1 MKCSLRLAEPQ
12 PFELR
17 RIFRTRSSSMSDG
30 FEPDE
35 PSAPSTAP
43 IASHVLSDTSSV
55 IGGELAVGGVAVRDL
70 AEEFGTPLF
79 IYDEVHLRSRAREA
93 VAAFGGG
100 AAYATKAFLCKAMAE
115 LVASEG
121 MQVDV
126 STGGELDVVLAA
138 GVDPAQVVFHG
149 NNKSDA
155 ELASVLENGVGRIV
169 VDSFDEIDRL
179 AAVRPGSD
187 IALHASLR
195 VTPGVNA
202 HTHEFVMTGQEDSKF
217 GFSVASGAA
226 AAALRALRQ
235 VPWLSVDG
243 VHAHIGSQIFLLE
256 AFEEE
261 VSILGPFLRD
271 NGLTELSV
279 GGGLGVAYLN
289 DEHAPSIT
297 AWAATIEKACRQA
310 GIPESI
316 EVGAE
321 PGRAIAASAA
331 MTCYRVGTMKSLPGI
346 RTYVAVDGGM
356 SDNPRPVLYGS
367 GYEAFMP
374 TRPEAE
380 RPFAVRIVG
389 KHCESGDVLVSDAR
403 VPADIAIGDLL
414 ATPVTG
420 AYGYSMASNYN
431 RLPRPAVVFVANGD
445 ARIAIRRERSDDMLR
460 LEP

>member
-1 MKCSLRLAEPQ
+1 MSEGS
-12 PFELR
+12 
-17 RIFRTRSSSMSDG
+17 RS
-30 FEPDE
+30 EAP
-35 PSAPSTAP
+35 PPSTTP
-43 IASHVLSDTSSV
+43 IGAHLLPDTSS
-55 IGGELAVGGVAVRDL
+55 IESGELSVGGVAVSEL
-70 AEEFGTPLF
+70 AAEFGTPVF
-79 IYDEVHLRSRAREA
+79 IYDEDHLRARAREA

-100 AAYATKAFLCKAMAE
+100 AAYATKAFLCKAIAE

-121 MQVDV
+121 MQLDV
-126 STGGELDVVLAA
+126 ATGGELDVVLAA
-138 GVDPAQVVFHG
+138 GVDPKRIVFHG
-149 NNKSDA
+149 NNKSDT
-155 ELASVLENGVGRIV
+155 EIASALRHQVGRII

-179 AAVRPGSD
+179 RALRPDAGAS
-187 IALHASLR
+187 IRASLR

-202 HTHEFVMTGQEDSKF
+202 HTHEYVMTGQEDSKF
-217 GFSVASGAA
+217 GFSAASGAA
-226 AAALRALRQ
+226 AEALKALREISW
-235 VPWLSVDG
+235 VTVDG

-256 AFEEE
+256 AFQEE
-261 VSILGPFLRD
+261 VAILGPFLGD
-271 NGLTELSV
+271 NGLSELSV

-297 AWAATIEKACRQA
+297 EWATTIEKACRAA
-310 GIPESI
+310 GIPDSV

-321 PGRAIAASAA
+321 PGRAIVASAG

-374 TRPEAE
+374 THTDADRPM
-380 RPFAVRIVG
+380 AVRIVG

-403 VPADIAIGDLL
+403 VPAELSVGDLL
-414 ATPVTG
+414 VTPVTG

-431 RLPRPAVVFVANGD
+431 RLPRPAVVFVAEGE
-445 ARIAIRRERSDDMLR
+445 ARVVIRREQTDDLLR

>member
-1 MKCSLRLAEPQ
+1 
-12 PFELR
+12 
-17 RIFRTRSSSMSDG
+17 MS
-30 FEPDE
+30 EASRPDE
-35 PSAPSTAP
+35 PLEPSTAP
-43 IASHVLSDTSSV
+43 IAGHLLSDTAS
-55 IGGELAVGGVAVRDL
+55 IMDGELAVGGVAVSDV
-70 AEEFGTPLF
+70 AAEFGTPVF
-79 IYDEVHLRSRAREA
+79 IYDEDHLRARAREA

-100 AAYATKAFLCKAMAE
+100 AAYATKAFLCKAIAS

-126 STGGELDVVLAA
+126 STGGELDVVLTA
-138 GVDPAQVVFHG
+138 GVDPQRVVFHG
-149 NNKSDA
+149 NNKSDL
-155 ELASVLENGVGRIV
+155 EIASALHHGVGRII

-179 AAVRPGSD
+179 RALRPGADAS
-187 IALHASLR
+187 IRASLR

-202 HTHEFVMTGQEDSKF
+202 HTHEFVRTGQEDSKF
-217 GFSVASGAA
+217 GFSAASGAA
-226 AAALRALRQ
+226 AKALEALRGIS
-235 VPWLSVDG
+235 WLTVDG
-243 VHAHIGSQIFLLE
+243 VHAHIGSQIFFLE

-261 VSILGPFLRD
+261 VAILGPFLRD
-271 NGLTELSV
+271 NGLAELSV

-289 DEHAPSIT
+289 NERAPSIT
-297 AWAATIEKACRQA
+297 EWAETIEKACHDA
-310 GIPESI
+310 GIPEDV

-321 PGRAIAASAA
+321 PGRAIVATAA

-374 TRPEAE
+374 TRPASD
-380 RPFAVRIVG
+380 RPMAVRVVG

-403 VPADIAIGDLL
+403 VPAELSVGDLL

-420 AYGYSMASNYN
+420 AYGYAMASNYN
-431 RLPRPAVVFVANGD
+431 RLPRPAVVFVSSGA
-445 ARIAIRRERSDDMLR
+445 ARVVIRREQPEDLLR

>member
-1 MKCSLRLAEPQ
+1 VE
-12 PFELR
+12 ELL
-17 RIFRTRSSSMSDG
+17 MS
-30 FEPDE
+30 EVPSPDR
-35 PSAPSTAP
+35 PLAPSTAP
-43 IASHVLSDTSSV
+43 IAAHLLPDTSSAV
-55 IGGELAVGGVAVRDL
+55 DGELSVGGVAVSEI
-70 AEEFGTPLF
+70 AAEFGTPVF
-79 IYDEVHLRSRAREA
+79 IYDEAHLRARAKEA

-100 AAYATKAFLCKAMAE
+100 AAYATKAFLCKAIAA

-126 STGGELDVVLAA
+126 ATGGELDVVLAA
-138 GVDPAQVVFHG
+138 GVDPGQVVFHG
-149 NNKSDA
+149 NNKSEVEIESA
-155 ELASVLENGVGRIV
+155 LRHGVGRII

-179 AAVRPGSD
+179 RALRPGPAAS
-187 IALHASLR
+187 IRASLR

-217 GFSVASGAA
+217 GFSAASGAA
-226 AAALRALRQ
+226 ASALDALRGI
-235 VPWLSVDG
+235 PWLTVDG
-243 VHAHIGSQIFLLE
+243 VHAHIGSQIFSLD

-261 VSILGPFLRD
+261 VAILGPFLRD
-271 NGLTELSV
+271 NGLAELSV

-289 DEHAPSIT
+289 DERAPSIT
-297 AWAATIEKACRQA
+297 EWAETIEKACRAA
-310 GIPESI
+310 GIPETV

-321 PGRAIAASAA
+321 PGRAIVASAG
-331 MTCYRVGTMKSLPGI
+331 MTCYRVGTIKSLPGI

-374 TRPEAE
+374 TQPTSDRPM
-380 RPFAVRIVG
+380 AVRIVG

-403 VPADIAIGDLL
+403 VPAELSVGDLL
-414 ATPVTG
+414 VTPVTG

-431 RLPRPAVVFVANGD
+431 RLPRPAVVFVASGV
-445 ARIAIRRERSDDMLR
+445 ARVVIRREQTEDLLR

>member
-1 MKCSLRLAEPQ
+1 MREGP
-12 PFELR
+12 
-17 RIFRTRSSSMSDG
+17 I
-30 FEPDE
+30 PDE
-35 PSAPSTAP
+35 AAVPSTAP
-43 IASHVLSDTSSV
+43 IGTHLLPDTSS
-55 IGGELAVGGVAVRDL
+55 IADGELSVGGVAVSEI
-70 AEEFGTPLF
+70 AAEFGTPVF
-79 IYDEVHLRSRAREA
+79 IYDESHLRARAKEA
-93 VAAFGGG
+93 VKAFGGG
-100 AAYATKAFLCKAMAE
+100 AAYATKAFLCKAIAR

-138 GVDPAQVVFHG
+138 GVSPNQVVFHG
-149 NNKSDA
+149 NNKSEP
-155 ELASVLENGVGRIV
+155 ELESMLRQGVGRIV
-169 VDSFDEIDRL
+169 VDSFDEIERL
-179 AAVRPGSD
+179 RALRPGGETS
-187 IALHASLR
+187 LRASLR

-217 GFSVASGAA
+217 GFSAASGAA
-226 AAALRALRQ
+226 TRALEALRQ
-235 VPWLSVDG
+235 IPWLTVDG

-261 VSILGPFLRD
+261 VAILGPFLKN
-271 NGLTELSV
+271 NGLSELSI

-289 DEHAPSIT
+289 DEQAPSIVE
-297 AWAATIEKACRQA
+297 WAQTIEKACRDA
-310 GIPESI
+310 GIPDSV

-321 PGRAIAASAA
+321 PGRAIVATAG

-374 TRPEAE
+374 TRADSE
-380 RPFAVRIVG
+380 RPMPVRIVG

-403 VPADIAIGDLL
+403 VPAELSVGDLV

-431 RLPRPAVVFVANGD
+431 RLPRPAVVFVESGS
-445 ARIAIRRERSDDMLR
+445 ARVVIRREQTDDLLR